1 MILYHTGFDII
12 RKPDV
17 HYGRKNADFGQGFY
31 LTPEQSFAERWAKA
45 QKGRETYVNVY
56 ALDETGLAIQRF
68 VRDEAWFGYIRDN
81 RALRPDRYAE
91 ADVIVG
97 PIAND
102 TLYDTFGIIT
112 SGFLSDGQALQLLLA
127 GPAYT
132 QVMIKSERALGQLVW
147 QSARVLSEAEMA
159 GSAALVR
166 AEEESYQTQIAG
178 IMPQWSRCEW
188 VRNACLMRGA

>member
-1 MILYHTGFDII
+1 MLLYHTGFDQIPC
-12 RKPDV
+12 PDI
-17 HYGRKNADFGQGFY
+17 HRGRKNADFGQGFY

-56 ALDETGLAIQRF
+56 ALDETGLAVQRF

-81 RALRPDRYAE
+81 RAVRPDRYAE

-97 PIAND
+97 TIAND

-112 SGFLSDGQALQLLLA
+112 SGFLSDKQALQLLLA

-132 QVMIKSERALGQLVW
+132 QVVIKSERALGQLIW

-159 GSAALVR
+159 SSAALVR

-178 IMPQWSRCEW
+178 IMQSF
-188 VRNACLMRGA
+188 L